1 MSRECHSESRVKIR
15 LVFRFLLKLEDGDP
29 NDPAVLV
36 TAVPNWTVGETFSTD
51 RGREWRILAID
62 SAIDD
67 ELVERGS
74 TQCSPSSRRE
84 V

>member
-1 MSRECHSESRVKIR
+1 MRRFPS
-15 LVFRFLLKLEDGDP
+15 VFKFLLKLEDGEP

-36 TAVPNWTVGETFSTD
+36 TAVPWARLLTD